1 MENKKKYLIGGLF
14 YFLAFISFISFLR
27 SINYSRNMNSL
38 FFFLIQ
44 LKLLTF
50 ILHIIFLLSMFALMI
65 DRTLSRICI
74 SVPPKAQVCTLLVF
88 NSVAVI
94 LLAAISPVNT
104 CCFAVWRS
112 YNSFFGDKYS
122 KY

>member
-104 CCFAVWRS
+104 CCFAV
-112 YNSFFGDKYS
+112 
-122 KY
+122 